1 MRDDDSALH
10 LHDGRVGEVGHIR
23 GHLAGL
29 KRLGHGDVVDQHVAG
44 EVQEHDAVL
53 HLSDGVGVDHT
64 LGGGQRRHVDGDEVA
79 LHEHLR
85 QVGEL
90 HRRGNLLVHGGLVHG
105 RIVADDLHAQRLG
118 GLRHQLA
125 DGPQTND
132 AQRLAKD
139 LAAGELLLG
148 LLGGLAHVLV
158 IGVVAHP
165 RHAADDVAARQQHA
179 GQHKLLHGVGIGARR
194 VEDGDAGLGELVQR
208 DVVHASAGAGHGL
221 QVRGHFHLV
230 HVGGAHEDGVG
241 LVDVL
246 GDLVVVGEQGQAL
259 RRDVVQAVDLVH
271 EKLLSVGIP
280 SIPRT
285 LAR

>member
-1 MRDDDSALH
+1 M
-10 LHDGRVGEVGHIR
+10 
-23 GHLAGL
+23 
-29 KRLGHGDVVDQHVAG
+29 HGD
-44 EVQEHDAVL
+44 
-53 HLSDGVGVDHT
+53 
-64 LGGGQRRHVDGDEVA
+64 
-79 LHEHLR
+79 
-85 QVGEL
+85 
-90 HRRGNLLVHGGLVHG
+90 LVHG

-125 DGPQTND
+125 DGTQAND
-132 AQRLAKD
+132 AQRLAQN

-148 LLGGLAHVLV
+148 LLGGLTHVLV
-158 IGVVAHP
+158 VGVVAHP
-165 RHAADDVAARQQHA
+165 RHAADDVATRQQHA
-179 GQHKLLHGVGIGARR
+179 GEHKLLHRIGVGARR
-194 VEDGDAGLGELVQR
+194 VEHGDAGLGEFIQR

-246 GDLVVVGEQGQAL
+246 NDLVVVGEQGQAL